1 MTDKSIINDLARAKA
16 AFQARTVATVINGG
30 PLPNEYTPHDL
41 IRFSLSGTT
50 ERHTPV
56 IPTLEEVER
65 ACGHDTTGTRE
76 MHEWPTK
83 SQDTQE

>member
-1 MTDKSIINDLARAKA
+1 MTNQSIINDLAMAKA

-41 IRFSLSGTT
+41 IRFSVPGTKNPM
-50 ERHTPV
+50 PV

-76 MHEWPTK
+76 MHQWPTK
-83 SQDTQE
+83 SRDTQE